1 MPKKRAALKPKK
13 IYRNFYLM
21 NNEVCNMTAKHIER
35 RLLIIDDEANMR
47 HMLST
52 VLKKAGYQVETAAD
66 GAEGLEMIQQSP
78 YDFILCDIKMP
89 KMDGMEFLKLS
100 RDRIGGATV
109 IMMSAYGSIDTAIDA
124 MKSGA
129 YDYISKPFK
138 TDEVYLTLKKAE
150 ERERLKAENRLL
162 KARIQKI
169 EGDYSFGKMVAKSK
183 AMQSVFQLANKA
195 AQYKTTILILGD
207 SGTGKELIAR
217 GIHYGG
223 ERAAGP
229 LVPVN
234 CGGIPESLLESELF
248 GYKKGAFTGADRNKK
263 GLFQEAEGGTIFLD
277 EIGELPLSL
286 QVKLLR
292 VLQENEI
299 RRVGDSKSLQI
310 DARVIA
316 ATSKKLE
323 EEVEKGS
330 FREDLYYRL
339 NVMKVEIPPLRERT
353 EDIPLLCKHF
363 IGRFNEILDK
373 EISGLAPDAMAR
385 LLEFQWPGN
394 VRQLENAIERAMVIA
409 DEPLLMP
416 EHFAADLIN
425 NDLRSREDT
434 VFEGLS
440 LKDAQKVVEKNLITQ
455 ALNETEG
462 NRTRAAR
469 LLEISHPSLLTKIK
483 AYGIDL

>member
-1 MPKKRAALKPKK
+1 MTTKNIKK
-13 IYRNFYLM
+13 
-21 NNEVCNMTAKHIER
+21 

-52 VLKKAGYQVETAAD
+52 VLKKAGYHVETAAD
-66 GAEGLEMIQQSP
+66 GAEGLDMIQQSQ

-100 RDRIGGATV
+100 RDRMDSTTV
-109 IMMSAYGSIDTAIDA
+109 IMMSAYGSIDTAIEA

-150 ERERLKAENRLL
+150 ERESLKAENRLL
-162 KARIQKI
+162 KERIQKI
-169 EGDYSFGKMVAKSK
+169 EGDYIFGKMVAKSK
-183 AMQSVFQLANKA
+183 AMQSVFHLANKA
-195 AQYKTTILILGD
+195 AQYKTTVLILGD
-207 SGTGKELIAR
+207 SGTGKELIAN

-223 ERAAGP
+223 MRAAGP
-229 LVPVN
+229 FVPVN
-234 CGGIPESLLESELF
+234 CGGIPETLLESELF

-286 QVKLLR
+286 QVKFLR
-292 VLQENEI
+292 VLQENEV
-299 RRVGDSKSLQI
+299 RPVGDSKSLQI
-310 DARVIA
+310 DVRVIA

-323 EEVEKGS
+323 EEVKKGG

-339 NVMKVEIPPLRERT
+339 DVMTVKIPPLRERP

-363 IGRFNEILDK
+363 MGRFNEILDK
-373 EISGLAPDAMAR
+373 NISGLTSYAMAR
-385 LLEFQWPGN
+385 LLENHWPGN
-394 VRQLENAIERAMVIA
+394 VRQLENVIERAMVIA
-409 DEPLLMP
+409 DDSLLLP
-416 EHFAADLIN
+416 EHFAAELMY
-425 NDLRSREDT
+425 NDRHTQKDT

-440 LKDAQKVVEKNLITQ
+440 IKDAQKVVEKKLITR
-455 ALNETEG
+455 ALNETGG

-469 LLEISHPSLLTKIK
+469 VLEISHPSLLTKIK

>member
-1 MPKKRAALKPKK
+1 
-13 IYRNFYLM
+13 
-21 NNEVCNMTAKHIER
+21 MTVKHIER

-66 GAEGLEMIQQSP
+66 GAKGLEMIQQSP

-89 KMDGMEFLKLS
+89 IMDGMEFLKMS
-100 RDRIGGATV
+100 RDRLGAATV

-150 ERERLKAENRLL
+150 ERERLKTENRLL

-195 AQYKTTILILGD
+195 AQYKTTVLILGD

-339 NVMKVEIPPLRERT
+339 NVIKVEIPPLRERT

-440 LKDAQKVVEKNLITQ
+440 LKDAQKVVEKNLITR